1 MKKKLIS
8 LLLVSAMAAAT
19 AGCGSSVPANSV
31 NSRDDLPG
39 KKIGVQLGTTGDSD
53 ATEYE
58 KNDGSTVE
66 RYNKG
71 ADAIQALKTG
81 KIDCVIIDQQPA
93 EAFVEKNDDLKILSD
108 TFDLEEY
115 AICIA
120 KGNSDLTDKFNS
132 AIEELQKD
140 GTIDSIT
147 SNYIGD
153 EAGKHPYETPDG
165 TEYPNGTLTMA
176 TNAQFDPYE
185 YYDGD
190 QIVGIDADIA
200 KEICD
205 KLGYEMS
212 DRYLYLLRGLGNTLL
227 IAALAVILG
236 IVLGF
241 LVAIIRSTHDKHGG
255 LNILNFICKVYLTI
269 WRGTPTMVQLLI
281 MYYIILVALDNKIL
295 VAVIAF
301 GLNSAA
307 YVAEIVRSGIM
318 SVDEGQFEAGRSLG
332 LNYTQTMRLIILPQA
347 FKNVLPAL
355 ANEFITLLKE
365 TSISGYIAI
374 PDLTKGGDIIRSQT
388 YDAFLPLFGVAVIYL
403 VLVMILTAGV
413 HKLETRLRTNER

>member
-1 MKKKLIS
+1 MPP
-8 LLLVSAMAAAT
+8 VSAAT
-19 AGCGSSVPANSV
+19 GPSAPKAVDVSYYKNYPMV
-31 NSRDDLPG
+31 NDSA
-39 KKIGVQLGTTGDSD
+39 ISVQLGTNGDSD

-108 TFDLEEY
+108 TFDPEEY

-176 TNAQFDPYE
+176 TNAQLEPYE

-200 KEICD
+200 KAICD
-205 KLGYEMS
+205 KLGYELKIEDMEF
-212 DRYLYLLRGLGNTLL
+212 DAI
-227 IAALAVILG
+227 IAAVSSGKADFGAAGITVTEDRKKNIDFTDTYTKACQVI
-236 IVLGF
+236 V
-241 LVAIIRSTHDKHGG
+241 VR
-255 LNILNFICKVYLTI
+255 
-269 WRGTPTMVQLLI
+269 
-281 MYYIILVALDNKIL
+281 NK
-295 VAVIAF
+295 
-301 GLNSAA
+301 
-307 YVAEIVRSGIM
+307 
-318 SVDEGQFEAGRSLG
+318 
-332 LNYTQTMRLIILPQA
+332 
-347 FKNVLPAL
+347 
-355 ANEFITLLKE
+355 
-365 TSISGYIAI
+365 
-374 PDLTKGGDIIRSQT
+374 
-388 YDAFLPLFGVAVIYL
+388 
-403 VLVMILTAGV
+403 
-413 HKLETRLRTNER
+413 

>member
-71 ADAIQALKTG
+71 ADAIQELKTG

-108 TFDLEEY
+108 TFDPEEY

-200 KEICD
+200 KAICD
-205 KLGYEMS
+205 KLGYELKIEDMEF
-212 DRYLYLLRGLGNTLL
+212 DAI
-227 IAALAVILG
+227 IAAVSSGKADFGAAGITVTEDRKKNIDFTDTYTKACQVI
-236 IVLGF
+236 V
-241 LVAIIRSTHDKHGG
+241 VR
-255 LNILNFICKVYLTI
+255 
-269 WRGTPTMVQLLI
+269 
-281 MYYIILVALDNKIL
+281 NK
-295 VAVIAF
+295 
-301 GLNSAA
+301 
-307 YVAEIVRSGIM
+307 
-318 SVDEGQFEAGRSLG
+318 
-332 LNYTQTMRLIILPQA
+332 
-347 FKNVLPAL
+347 
-355 ANEFITLLKE
+355 
-365 TSISGYIAI
+365 
-374 PDLTKGGDIIRSQT
+374 
-388 YDAFLPLFGVAVIYL
+388 
-403 VLVMILTAGV
+403 
-413 HKLETRLRTNER
+413 